1 MNYVLKTTVLAATA
15 CVASLA
21 FLPAASALDE
31 RYYPPE
37 TLYRLPNGSLAV
49 NPALVGP
56 TYGITA
62 PGYRIVGPNYV
73 GPSYGI
79 TAPAYRVGPN
89 YVGRSY
95 GITPP
100 AYRVGPNYVGPS
112 FGISDYY
119 SRRYISPR
127 TYYTP
132 RRVVIVPRARPWWGW
147 Y

>member
-1 MNYVLKTTVLAATA
+1 MNYVLKTTLLAATA

-49 NPALVGP
+49 NPAFVGP
-56 TYGITA
+56 TYG
-62 PGYRIVGPNYV
+62 IVGPNYV

-79 TAPAYRVGPN
+79 TAPGYRIGPN

-95 GITPP
+95 GM
-100 AYRVGPNYVGPS
+100 
-112 FGISDYY
+112 SDYY

-127 TYYTP
+127 AYYTP

>member
-62 PGYRIVGPNYV
+62 PSYGIVGPNYV
-73 GPSYGI
+73 GPRYGI
-79 TAPAYRVGPN
+79 TAPGYRIGPN

-95 GITPP
+95 
-100 AYRVGPNYVGPS
+100 
-112 FGISDYY
+112 GISDYY

-127 TYYTP
+127 AYYTP